1 MYGKIMILTFS
12 DDEEDIYNGILE
24 VISNSKSLKWCNTFQ
39 DTKIQVGELK
49 IDLAQ
54 RSVSVNDIEV
64 SLTNTE
70 FEILYLLASNPGRVF
85 TLEQIYNIIW
95 NDEYLGS
102 YATVTRHIGQI
113 RKKIGDS
120 PSRRLYIQTIRSVGY
135 RFNKN
140 LKRTAKG
147 K

>member
-85 TLEQIYNIIW
+85 TLE
-95 NDEYLGS
+95 
-102 YATVTRHIGQI
+102 
-113 RKKIGDS
+113 
-120 PSRRLYIQTIRSVGY
+120 
-135 RFNKN
+135 
-140 LKRTAKG
+140 
-147 K
+147 

>member
-1 MYGKIMILTFS
+1 MVLSFS

-24 VISNSKSLKWCNTFQ
+24 VICNNKSLKWCNTFQ
-39 DTKIQVGELK
+39 NEEIQVGNLK

-54 RSVSVNDIEV
+54 RNVFVNDTEV
-64 SLTNTE
+64 MLTNME

-85 TLEQIYNIIW
+85 TIEQIYNIIW
-95 NDEYLGS
+95 NYEYLGDC
-102 YATVTRHIGQI
+102 ATISSHISSI

-120 PSRRLYIQTIRSVGY
+120 PSRQLYIQTIWGIGY

-140 LKRTAKG
+140 LKRAAKG

>member
-1 MYGKIMILTFS
+1 MYGKIMILSFS

-24 VISNSKSLKWCNTFQ
+24 VICNNKSLEWCNTFQ
-39 DTKIQVGELK
+39 DTEIQVEELK

-54 RSVSVNDIEV
+54 RNVLVNDIEV
-64 SLTNTE
+64 RLTNTE

-85 TLEQIYNIIW
+85 TTEQIYNIIW
-95 NDEYLGS
+95 NDAYFGD
-102 YATVTRHIGQI
+102 YATITGHISSI
-113 RKKIGDS
+113 RQKIGDS
-120 PSRRLYIQTIRSVGY
+120 PHKQLYIQTIRSVGY

-140 LKRTAKG
+140 LKRSAKE